1 MFLHSLPFF
10 FSISP
15 SSLSYL
21 GLKHCLLP
29 LGSRCRDSER
39 SGENEVFSG
48 VEGGSTSP
56 GSSSRPP
63 STSSSKEPLKVMP
76 APPPKEN
83 AWAKRSAVS
92 TGSNEGDGRAPTS
105 PVSPGGSAPPK
116 FRWALTEW
124 SLQCLNSALEWMNEW
139 VDCSRLSNWCSEFP
153 TALIY
158 FALTV
163 PPFLLAPQVLQMK
176 EDLERVSARH
186 SGISPTPK
194 TSYQGVSIDYLMK
207 KS

>member
-1 MFLHSLPFF
+1 MFFLLLGTRAGATRNLILSDPAQEASLHSKEALLEALLEEVEC
-10 FSISP
+10 FSTCFLS
-15 SSLSYL
+15 SSWSLLHRSSFASTLSLSYL
-21 GLKHCLLP
+21 GLKRPLLP
-29 LGSRCRDSER
+29 PGSRCRDSER

-83 AWAKRSAVS
+83 AWAKRSAAS
-92 TGSNEGDGRAPTS
+92 TGSNEGDGRAPIS

-124 SLQCLNSALEWMNEW
+124 SLQCLNSALEWMNE
-139 VDCSRLSNWCSEFP
+139 NE
-153 TALIY
+153 
-158 FALTV
+158 
-163 PPFLLAPQVLQMK
+163 
-176 EDLERVSARH
+176 
-186 SGISPTPK
+186 
-194 TSYQGVSIDYLMK
+194 
-207 KS
+207 